1 MGGKKSLNWSKF
13 KKSQSS
19 QNNVKGK
26 SKLKYQCLLIL
37 LFFMAAPA
45 AYGSSLARGWVQATS
60 IAYITAVAMP
70 DPLTLC
76 ARLGNPSSTSTETGQ
91 IINPLQEHPTYSIN
105 KDFLIK
111 TSNYGTNVVK

>member
-37 LFFMAAPA
+37 LFFMAVPA
-45 AYGSSLARGWVQATS
+45 AYGSSMARGWVQATA

-76 ARLGNPSSTSTETGQ
+76 ASWGIQAAPPQRQARSSTHCRNS
-91 IINPLQEHPTYSIN
+91 L
-105 KDFLIK
+105 LILLTK
-111 TSNYGTNVVK
+111 IF